1 MTSQRRILLVSANRH
16 REPYPVYPLGLS
28 YLKSYLRRR
37 MPRYEVLL
45 FDCNQRSV
53 IQLEEF
59 IRREQPDVVG
69 VSLRNVD
76 GANSLREGNF
86 LPGYLEI
93 TQAVRRA
100 SQAPLLIGGAGFSI
114 FPHYFME
121 ATGAD
126 YGLAGE
132 GEESLA
138 QLLEALDDGRE
149 PHGIDGLFVRGGS
162 PEEEGYP
169 RPRRCYLRSL
179 DVEFEEEWVAYYWK
193 YSGMLNIQ
201 TKRGCPYG
209 CVYCSYPVI
218 DGRTMR
224 TLDAAK
230 IVDDILRLKQR
241 MGVDYLFFT
250 DSVFNIC
257 PEFNARLAEELIRRE
272 AGIRWGAYFTP
283 AGLGRE
289 ELELYRRSGLTHI
302 EFGTES
308 FDDATLEAYGKRFT
322 FDDVLHASEAAL
334 AANVYYAHFLILGG
348 VGETMQS
355 IGRGIGNSRHIRHS
369 VFFPYVGMRIYPH
382 TRLHTMAVEQGV
394 VAADDTLIEPRYWLC
409 PDFDLEQVRTAAR
422 MTGKAWVF
430 PDDEDNALMDKLR
443 IERNRKG
450 PLWEYLRKP

>member
-1 MTSQRRILLVSANRH
+1 MTPQRRILLVSANRH

-37 MPRYEVLL
+37 MPHYEVLL
-45 FDCNQRSV
+45 FDCNLGSV
-53 IQLEEF
+53 AQLEEL
-59 IRREQPDVVG
+59 IRRERPDVVG

-86 LPGYLEI
+86 LAGYLEI

-100 SQAPLLIGGAGFSI
+100 GTAPLLIGGAGFSI
-114 FPHYFME
+114 FPEHFME

-138 QLLEALDDGRE
+138 QLLEALDEGRE
-149 PHGIDGLFVRGGS
+149 PHGIDGLFLRGGAADRE
-162 PEEEGYP
+162 PYP
-169 RPRRCYLRSL
+169 RPRSRYLLEL

-201 TKRGCPYG
+201 TKRGCPYD

-230 IVDDILRLKQR
+230 IVDDIIRLKR
-241 MGVDYLFFT
+241 SMGVDYLFFT

-257 PEFNARLAEELIRRE
+257 PGFNARLAEELIRRE

-283 AGLGRE
+283 LGLGRE

-322 FDDVLHASEAAL
+322 FDDVLRASEAAL
-334 AANVYYAHFLILGG
+334 AANVYYAHFLILGAWARRCRACG
-348 VGETMQS
+348 GGLPVRATSATASSSPTWGCASTPT
-355 IGRGIGNSRHIRHS
+355 RGSTGWPSSRGSSR
-369 VFFPYVGMRIYPH
+369 PT
-382 TRLHTMAVEQGV
+382 TRSSSRATGSAPTSTWSRR
-394 VAADDTLIEPRYWLC
+394 APR
-409 PDFDLEQVRTAAR
+409 RSRRAR
-422 MTGKAWVF
+422 RGSSLTTR
-430 PDDEDNALMDKLR
+430 PTR
-443 IERNRKG
+443 
-450 PLWEYLRKP
+450 

>member
-1 MTSQRRILLVSANRH
+1 MTPQRRILLVSANRH

-37 MPRYEVLL
+37 MPHYEVLL
-45 FDCNQRSV
+45 FDCNLGSV
-53 IQLEEF
+53 AQLEEF
-59 IRREQPDVVG
+59 IRREQPDMVG

-138 QLLEALDDGRE
+138 QLLEALDEGRE

-241 MGVDYLFFT
+241 MGT

-257 PEFNARLAEELIRRE
+257 PEFNAQLAEELIRRE

-355 IGRGIGNSRHIRHS
+355 IGRSIDNSRHIRHS

>member
-1 MTSQRRILLVSANRH
+1 MTPQRRILLVSANRH

-37 MPRYEVLL
+37 MPHYEVLL
-45 FDCNQRSV
+45 FDCNLGSV
-53 IQLEEF
+53 AQLEEF
-59 IRREQPDVVG
+59 IRREQPDMVG

-138 QLLEALDDGRE
+138 QLLEALDEGRE

-241 MGVDYLFFT
+241 MGIDYLFFT

-257 PEFNARLAEELIRRE
+257 PEFNAQLAEELIRRE

-355 IGRGIGNSRHIRHS
+355 IGRSIDNSRHIRHS

>member
-1 MTSQRRILLVSANRH
+1 MTPQRRILLVSANRH

-37 MPRYEVLL
+37 MPHYEVLL
-45 FDCNQRSV
+45 FDCNLGSV
-53 IQLEEF
+53 AQLEEF
-59 IRREQPDVVG
+59 IRREQPDMVG

-121 ATGAD
+121 ATGAN

-138 QLLEALDDGRE
+138 QLLEALDEGRE

-241 MGVDYLFFT
+241 MGIDYLFFT

-257 PEFNARLAEELIRRE
+257 PEFNAQLAEELIRRE
-272 AGIRWGAYFTP
+272 AGIRWGASFTP
-283 AGLGRE
+283 PALGRE
-289 ELELYRRSGLTHI
+289 ELVRSRRSALT
-302 EFGTES
+302 
-308 FDDATLEAYGKRFT
+308 
-322 FDDVLHASEAAL
+322 
-334 AANVYYAHFLILGG
+334 
-348 VGETMQS
+348 
-355 IGRGIGNSRHIRHS
+355 
-369 VFFPYVGMRIYPH
+369 RIAFS
-382 TRLHTMAVEQGV
+382 TGSS
-394 VAADDTLIEPRYWLC
+394 ADSP
-409 PDFDLEQVRTAAR
+409 P
-422 MTGKAWVF
+422 
-430 PDDEDNALMDKLR
+430 
-443 IERNRKG
+443 
-450 PLWEYLRKP
+450 

>member
-1 MTSQRRILLVSANRH
+1 MTPQRRILLVSANRH

-37 MPRYEVLL
+37 MPHYEVLL
-45 FDCNQRSV
+45 FDCNLGSV
-53 IQLEEF
+53 AQLEEF
-59 IRREQPDVVG
+59 IRREQPDMVG

-76 GANSLREGNF
+76 GANSLREGYF

-138 QLLEALDDGRE
+138 QLLEALDEGRE

-257 PEFNARLAEELIRRE
+257 PEFNAQLAEELIRRE

-289 ELELYRRSGLTHI
+289 ELELYRRSGVTHI

-308 FDDATLEAYGKRFT
+308 FDAATLEAYRKRFT

-355 IGRGIGNSRHIRHS
+355 IGRSIDNSRHIRHS

>member
-1 MTSQRRILLVSANRH
+1 M
-16 REPYPVYPLGLS
+16 
-28 YLKSYLRRR
+28 
-37 MPRYEVLL
+37 
-45 FDCNQRSV
+45 
-53 IQLEEF
+53 
-59 IRREQPDVVG
+59 VG

-138 QLLEALDDGRE
+138 QLLEALDEGRE

-241 MGVDYLFFT
+241 MGIDYLFFT

-257 PEFNARLAEELIRRE
+257 PEFNAQLAEELIRRE

-355 IGRGIGNSRHIRHS
+355 IGRSIDNSRHIRHS

-382 TRLHTMAVEQGV
+382 TRLLTMAVEQGV

>member
-1 MTSQRRILLVSANRH
+1 MTPQRRILLVSANRH

-37 MPRYEVLL
+37 MPHYEVLL
-45 FDCNQRSV
+45 FDCNLGSV
-53 IQLEEF
+53 AQLEEF
-59 IRREQPDVVG
+59 IRREQPDMVG

-138 QLLEALDDGRE
+138 QLLEALDEGRE

-241 MGVDYLFFT
+241 MGVD
-250 DSVFNIC
+250 SVFNIC
-257 PEFNARLAEELIRRE
+257 PEFNAQLAEELIRRE

-355 IGRGIGNSRHIRHS
+355 IGRSIDNSRHIRHS

>member
-1 MTSQRRILLVSANRH
+1 
-16 REPYPVYPLGLS
+16 
-28 YLKSYLRRR
+28 
-37 MPRYEVLL
+37 MPHYEVLL
-45 FDCNQRSV
+45 FDCNLGGV
-53 IQLEEF
+53 AQLEEF

-138 QLLEALDDGRE
+138 QLLEALDEGCE

-257 PEFNARLAEELIRRE
+257 PEFNAQLAEELIRRE

-355 IGRGIGNSRHIRHS
+355 IGRSIDNSRHIRHS